1 MNGCPFLH
9 MIHLKNL
16 KLNWIACYPWL
27 EKNMLLT
34 LVKKYMVSYLEV
46 FNCISI
52 FSLCLY

>member
-16 KLNWIACYPWL
+16 KLNGIVCYTWL

-34 LVKKYMVSYLEV
+34 LVKKYMVSYLQPLMREQKH
-46 FNCISI
+46 
-52 FSLCLY
+52 